1 MAYNIDF
8 KVNNEIF
15 NVSIDELTLYE
26 KLKSKY
32 MHTGDLGFWGYSSVN
47 VWKNVEN
54 FMSRNQYRVK
64 KTTLEFPYTVWKY
77 VIIISFTAFCI
88 WCYTCLKKIFELS
101 GLKWPTVIF
110 FYD

>member
-32 MHTGDLGFWGYSSVN
+32 MHTGDLGF
-47 VWKNVEN
+47 
-54 FMSRNQYRVK
+54 
-64 KTTLEFPYTVWKY
+64 
-77 VIIISFTAFCI
+77 
-88 WCYTCLKKIFELS
+88 
-101 GLKWPTVIF
+101 
-110 FYD
+110 